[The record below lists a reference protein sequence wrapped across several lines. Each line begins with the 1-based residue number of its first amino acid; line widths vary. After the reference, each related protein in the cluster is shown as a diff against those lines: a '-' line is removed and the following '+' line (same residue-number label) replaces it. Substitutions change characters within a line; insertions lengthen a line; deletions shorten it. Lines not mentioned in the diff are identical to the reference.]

1 MYYQLPLIC
10 EVCSKSIAYNLS
22 SFWVLEMAPGEQ
34 PERYAMACIK
44 CENLAAKFI
53 IMSSL
58 GIAQPISQLEGARL
72 ESQPLALG
80 DSNP

>member
-10 EVCSKSIAYNLS
+10 EVCGNNIANDIS
-22 SFWVLEMAPGEQ
+22 SFWTIDVIK
-34 PERYAMACIK
+34 ERAFGRNAVSCVE
-44 CENLAAKFI
+44 CENLAVKFI
-53 IMSSL
+53 IMGLL
-58 GIAQPISQLEGARL
+58 GMAQPISQLEGARL